1 MANSQ
6 QLASVLV
13 SLASSENPEQKIE
26 SFFRYVQENNFSGLL
41 PQVKEHVVRMQ
52 QNKDDYNTLTVESAY
67 ELSSKELNNIK
78 EIVGAPNEVTINQ
91 VISEDLL
98 GSFRKILLELS
109 S

>member
-52 QNKDDYNTLTVESAY
+52 QNKDDYNTLTVQRTSFQAKS
-67 ELSSKELNNIK
+67 LIILRR
-78 EIVGAPNEVTINQ
+78 
-91 VISEDLL
+91 LL
-98 GSFRKILLELS
+98 VLPTR
-109 S
+109 